1 MSADSSTPPYLTSCE
16 QGVYLDLYIRPSA
29 SRSKIVGEHDGRLK
43 VQVAAPPVDGKAN
56 EVLVKFLA
64 KHLGVA
70 RTSAAVRRSVSALS
84 QRVTCVSC
92 SSGPCHCRRREPRA
106 LRHPSKRVSETGRR
120 ACIAEPATRR
130 TALRV
135 AWGALRPALL

>member
-70 RTSAAVRRSVSALS
+70 RTSIQIVSGE
-84 QRVTCVSC
+84 TN
-92 SSGPCHCRRREPRA
+92 
-106 LRHPSKRVSETGRR
+106 KRKRLLIE
-120 ACIAEPATRR
+120 
-130 TALRV
+130 
-135 AWGALRPALL
+135 GALLEAVAASL